1 MNISFLCKWWWKL
14 KNEKGLW
21 QQIIQQKYLSHDL
34 TSIVKGKNDDSP
46 IWKDLLKVRPVYLKG
61 RKIKT
66 GRGDRTLFW
75 LDPWLTQQPL
85 CTLYPVLFDL
95 CDMKKCTMLDFL
107 TINGQLHFSRWLPPF
122 SLSNGWG
129 WSIRLSLTPLK
140 MNKTKLYGNGMQKVL
155 LQNQYMIN

>member
-1 MNISFLCKWWWKL
+1 LE
-14 KNEKGLW
+14 NEKGLW

-85 CTLYPVLFDL
+85 CTLYPILFDF
-95 CDMKKCTMLDFL
+95 CDMKKCTMLDF
-107 TINGQLHFSRWLPPF
+107 
-122 SLSNGWG
+122 
-129 WSIRLSLTPLK
+129 
-140 MNKTKLYGNGMQKVL
+140 
-155 LQNQYMIN
+155 